1 MHALNRGLLWAA
13 GWACALCLPVVA
25 LAQGAEPSASPGS
38 RQGGAAESIQVRGIG
53 SDPSRVTTT
62 ASAEFPDGPGAARA
76 KSQGSSAAEN
86 SANSSPAQQSAQSSS
101 ATKEQKPQR
110 PVGTAA
116 AEAPRVSGITAAE
129 PAGVAIAPAKQHRA
143 RAIVIKVG
151 AIVGAGAAL
160 GAVIGLSE
168 ATHSKPPGAH

>member
-13 GWACALCLPVVA
+13 GWACALCFPAVA
-25 LAQGAEPSASPGS
+25 LAQGAEPDAPAAS
-38 RQGGAAESIQVRGIG
+38 RQGGPAETIQARGIG

-62 ASAEFPDGPGAARA
+62 LSAEFPDSPGAAVA

-86 SANSSPAQQSAQSSS
+86 SANSSPAQQSAQSS
-101 ATKEQKPQR
+101 ATEEQKPQR

-116 AEAPRVSGITAAE
+116 AEAPTVSGITAAE

-160 GAVIGLSE
+160 GTIVGLSE

>member
-1 MHALNRGLLWAA
+1 MRWLNRGLLGAV
-13 GWACALCLPVVA
+13 GWACALSFPVVA
-25 LAQGAEPSASPGS
+25 LAQGGEPSASADW
-38 RQGGAAESIQVRGIG
+38 RQGRAAEAIQVSSIG
-53 SDPSRVTTT
+53 SDPSRVTAT
-62 ASAEFPDGPGAARA
+62 ASAEFPDSPGAARA
-76 KSQGSSAAEN
+76 KSQEFSAPEN
-86 SANSSPAQQSAQSSS
+86 SANASPAQQSAQSS
-101 ATKEQKPQR
+101 AAGEQKPQR

-143 RAIVIKVG
+143 RSIVIKVG

-160 GAVIGLSE
+160 GTVIGLTE

>member
-25 LAQGAEPSASPGS
+25 LAQSGEQPASTDS
-38 RQGGAAESIQVRGIG
+38 QGGAAEAIQVRAIG
-53 SDPSRVTTT
+53 SHPSRVATT
-62 ASAEFPDGPGAARA
+62 ASAEFPDSPGAARA
-76 KSQGSSAAEN
+76 RSQGSSAAQN
-86 SANSSPAQQSAQSSS
+86 SADSSPAGRSAQSSS
-101 ATKEQKPQR
+101 SEEQKPQR

-116 AEAPRVSGITAAE
+116 AEAPSVSGITAAE
-129 PAGVAIAPAKQHRA
+129 PAGIAMAPAKQHRA

-160 GAVIGLSE
+160 GTVLALTE

>member
-13 GWACALCLPVVA
+13 GWACALCCPVVA
-25 LAQGAEPSASPGS
+25 LAQGGEQSASADS
-38 RQGGAAESIQVRGIG
+38 RQSGAAEAIQVRSIG
-53 SDPSRVTTT
+53 RDPSRVTAT
-62 ASAEFPDGPGAARA
+62 ASAEFPDSPGAAGA
-76 KSQGSSAAEN
+76 KSGESFPAQN
-86 SANSSPAQQSAQSSS
+86 SASSSPAQPSAQSG
-101 ATKEQKPQR
+101 ATEEQKPQR

-129 PAGVAIAPAKQHRA
+129 PAGVAIAPAKQRRA

-151 AIVGAGAAL
+151 AMVAAGAAL
-160 GAVIGLSE
+160 GTVLGLTE

>member
-1 MHALNRGLLWAA
+1 MHALNRGVLWAA

-25 LAQGAEPSASPGS
+25 QAQGGE
-38 RQGGAAESIQVRGIG
+38 QQQGAAETIQVRGSG
-53 SDPSRVTTT
+53 QDPSRVTTT
-62 ASAEFPDGPGAARA
+62 ASAEFPDSPGAAVA
-76 KSQGSSAAEN
+76 KSQAQN
-86 SANSSPAQQSAQSSS
+86 SANSSPAQQSVQSS
-101 ATKEQKPQR
+101 TTEEQKPQR
-110 PVGTAA
+110 PAGTAA

-160 GAVIGLSE
+160 GTVLALTE

>member
-1 MHALNRGLLWAA
+1 MRLLDRGLLCAV
-13 GWACALCLPVVA
+13 GWACALSLPVVA
-25 LAQGAEPSASPGS
+25 LAQGGEHSASAN
-38 RQGGAAESIQVRGIG
+38 QGGAAKAVQVSSIG

-62 ASAEFPDGPGAARA
+62 ASAEFPDSPGAARA
-76 KSQGSSAAEN
+76 NSQESSAAQN
-86 SANSSPAQQSAQSSS
+86 SANSSPAQLSAQSSAS
-101 ATKEQKPQR
+101 EEQKPQR

-116 AEAPRVSGITAAE
+116 AEAPRVSGITAAQ
-129 PAGVAIAPAKQHRA
+129 PAGVALAPAKQHRA

-160 GAVIGLSE
+160 GTVIGLTE

>member
-1 MHALNRGLLWAA
+1 MRSLNRGLLCAV
-13 GWACALCLPVVA
+13 GWACALSLPVTA
-25 LAQGAEPSASPGS
+25 LAQGGEPSASAE
-38 RQGGAAESIQVRGIG
+38 RAAGAIHVSSSLG
-53 SDPSRVTTT
+53 SDSSPSTAAAT
-62 ASAEFPDGPGAARA
+62 ASAEFPDSPGAAGAR
-76 KSQGSSAAEN
+76 SQESSAAQS
-86 SANSSPAQQSAQSSS
+86 SANSSPAQPSGQSS
-101 ATKEQKPQR
+101 ATEEPKPQR

-160 GAVIGLSE
+160 GAVVGLTE
-168 ATHSKPPGAH
+168 ATRSKPPGAH

>member
-1 MHALNRGLLWAA
+1 MHSLNRGLLWTV

-25 LAQGAEPSASPGS
+25 LAQGGEQSASADS
-38 RQGGAAESIQVRGIG
+38 RQGGAAETVQVRGTG
-53 SDPSRVTTT
+53 SGPSRATST
-62 ASAEFPDGPGAARA
+62 ASAEFPDSWSAAGA
-76 KSQGSSAAEN
+76 KSQESSAAQN
-86 SANSSPAQQSAQSSS
+86 SANSSPVQQSAQSGAS
-101 ATKEQKPQR
+101 EEPKPQR

-151 AIVGAGAAL
+151 AMVGAAAAL
-160 GAVIGLSE
+160 GTVLGLTE

>member
-1 MHALNRGLLWAA
+1 MRSWNRSLLCAV
-13 GWACALCLPVVA
+13 GWACALSLPLAA
-25 LAQGAEPSASPGS
+25 LAQGGDPPATADPG
-38 RQGGAAESIQVRGIG
+38 RATEAIQVSSIAP
-53 SDPSRVTTT
+53 DPARVTAT
-62 ASAEFPDGPGAARA
+62 ASAEFPDSPGAARA
-76 KSQGSSAAEN
+76 KPQESSATEN
-86 SANSSPAQQSAQSSS
+86 SANSSPAQQSAQSGAS
-101 ATKEQKPQR
+101 EEPKPQR

-160 GAVIGLSE
+160 GTVLGLSE

>member
-1 MHALNRGLLWAA
+1 MRSWNRSLLCAV
-13 GWACALCLPVVA
+13 GWACALSLPIAA
-25 LAQGAEPSASPGS
+25 LAQGGNPPAPAD
-38 RQGGAAESIQVRGIG
+38 QGRAAEASQASSIAP
-53 SDPSRVTTT
+53 DPARVTTT
-62 ASAEFPDGPGAARA
+62 ASAEFPDSPGAARA
-76 KSQGSSAAEN
+76 KPQASSAAEN
-86 SANSSPAQQSAQSSS
+86 SANSSPAQQSAQSG
-101 ATKEQKPQR
+101 ATEEQKPQR

-116 AEAPRVSGITAAE
+116 AEAPRVSGVTAAE

-160 GAVIGLSE
+160 GTVLGLTE